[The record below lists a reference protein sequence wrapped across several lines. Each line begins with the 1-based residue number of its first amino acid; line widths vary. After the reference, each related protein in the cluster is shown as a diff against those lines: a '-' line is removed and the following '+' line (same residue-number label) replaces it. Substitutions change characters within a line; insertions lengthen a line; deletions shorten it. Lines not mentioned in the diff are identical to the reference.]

1 MFEEYIK
8 NGTPEQKERA
18 ENWQIAI
25 GLQDVDN
32 LKVSQVLIEL
42 ARRHIE
48 GKITIEEVEQ
58 RIWCK
63 CYNKNARKFRN
74 SNVGISAFLL

>member
-8 NGTPEQKERA
+8 TGTPEQKERA

-58 RIWCK
+58 RIWEHH
-63 CYNKNARKFRN
+63 NK
-74 SNVGISAFLL
+74 

>member
-42 ARRHIE
+42 ARRHME

-58 RIWCK
+58 RIWEH
-63 CYNKNARKFRN
+63 YNK
-74 SNVGISAFLL
+74 

>member
-8 NGTPEQKERA
+8 SGTPEQKERA

-32 LKVSQVLIEL
+32 LKVSQVLLEL

-48 GKITIEEVEQ
+48 GEITIKEVEQ
-58 RIWCK
+58 QIWEY
-63 CYNKNARKFRN
+63 YNK
-74 SNVGISAFLL
+74 

>member
-8 NGTPEQKERA
+8 SGTPEQKERA

-58 RIWCK
+58 RIWEHL
-63 CYNKNARKFRN
+63 NK
-74 SNVGISAFLL
+74 

>member
-32 LKVSQVLIEL
+32 LKVSQVLFE
-42 ARRHIE
+42 
-48 GKITIEEVEQ
+48 
-58 RIWCK
+58 
-63 CYNKNARKFRN
+63 
-74 SNVGISAFLL
+74 

>member
-1 MFEEYIK
+1 MIPENREVVMFEEYIK

-32 LKVSQVLIEL
+32 LKVFQVLIEL
-42 ARRHIE
+42 ARRRIE
-48 GKITIEEVEQ
+48 GRITIEEVEQ
-58 RIWCK
+58 RIWEHH
-63 CYNKNARKFRN
+63 NK
-74 SNVGISAFLL
+74 

>member
-1 MFEEYIK
+1 MFEEYIE
-8 NGTPEQKERA
+8 NGTSEQKERA

-32 LKVSQVLIEL
+32 MKVSQFLVEL

-48 GKITIEEVEQ
+48 GEITIEEVE
-58 RIWCK
+58 
-63 CYNKNARKFRN
+63 RKIMEYHN
-74 SNVGISAFLL
+74 NQ

>member
-32 LKVSQVLIEL
+32 LKVSQDLIEL

-58 RIWCK
+58 RIWEHH
-63 CYNKNARKFRN
+63 NK
-74 SNVGISAFLL
+74 

>member
-48 GKITIEEVEQ
+48 GEMSIEEVE
-58 RIWCK
+58 
-63 CYNKNARKFRN
+63 RKIMDYH
-74 SNVGISAFLL
+74 SK

>member
-42 ARRHIE
+42 ERRHIE
-48 GKITIEEVEQ
+48 G
-58 RIWCK
+58 
-63 CYNKNARKFRN
+63 
-74 SNVGISAFLL
+74 

>member
-25 GLQDVDN
+25 GLQEVDN
-32 LKVSQVLIEL
+32 LKVSHALVEL
-42 ARRHIE
+42 AKRHIE
-48 GKITIEEVEQ
+48 GEITIEEVEQ
-58 RIWCK
+58 RIWE
-63 CYNKNARKFRN
+63 YHNR
-74 SNVGISAFLL
+74 

>member
-32 LKVSQVLIEL
+32 LKAVSYTHLLQEKARQGIQQKSEQSYPSMVQAVLVISI
-42 ARRHIE
+42 R
-48 GKITIEEVEQ
+48 KIMLQ
-58 RIWCK
+58 
-63 CYNKNARKFRN
+63 Y
-74 SNVGISAFLL
+74 

>member
-18 ENWQIAI
+18 ENWQIVI

-58 RIWCK
+58 RIWEHH
-63 CYNKNARKFRN
+63 NK
-74 SNVGISAFLL
+74 

>member
-1 MFEEYIK
+1 MIPENREVLMFEEYIK

-58 RIWCK
+58 IIWEHH
-63 CYNKNARKFRN
+63 NK
-74 SNVGISAFLL
+74 

>member
-32 LKVSQVLIEL
+32 LKVSQVLIVL

-58 RIWCK
+58 RIWEHH
-63 CYNKNARKFRN
+63 NK
-74 SNVGISAFLL
+74 

>member
-18 ENWQIAI
+18 ENWKIAI

-48 GKITIEEVEQ
+48 GKITIEEVLEQ
-58 RIWCK
+58 NTNNELFDLIDSIYEK
-63 CYNKNARKFRN
+63 EGK
-74 SNVGISAFLL
+74 

>member
-25 GLQDVDN
+25 GLQEVDN
-32 LKVSQVLIEL
+32 LKVSQALVEL
-42 ARRHIE
+42 AKRHIE
-48 GKITIEEVEQ
+48 GEITIEEVEQ
-58 RIWCK
+58 RIWE
-63 CYNKNARKFRN
+63 YHNR
-74 SNVGISAFLL
+74 

>member
-8 NGTPEQKERA
+8 NGTPEQKERV

-48 GKITIEEVEQ
+48 GK
-58 RIWCK
+58 
-63 CYNKNARKFRN
+63 
-74 SNVGISAFLL
+74 

>member
-1 MFEEYIK
+1 MIPENRDVLMFEEYIK

-58 RIWCK
+58 RIWEHH
-63 CYNKNARKFRN
+63 NK
-74 SNVGISAFLL
+74 

>member
-1 MFEEYIK
+1 MIPENREVLMFEEYIK

-32 LKVSQVLIEL
+32 LKVSQALVEL
-42 ARRHIE
+42 AKRHIE
-48 GKITIEEVEQ
+48 GEITIEEVEQ
-58 RIWCK
+58 RIWE
-63 CYNKNARKFRN
+63 YHNR
-74 SNVGISAFLL
+74 

>member
-1 MFEEYIK
+1 MIPENREVLMFEEYIK

-58 RIWCK
+58 RIWEHH
-63 CYNKNARKFRN
+63 NK
-74 SNVGISAFLL
+74 

>member
-1 MFEEYIK
+1 MIPENREVLMFEEYIK

-48 GKITIEEVEQ
+48 GKIIIEEVEQ
-58 RIWCK
+58 RLWEHH
-63 CYNKNARKFRN
+63 NK
-74 SNVGISAFLL
+74 

>member
-1 MFEEYIK
+1 MILENREVLMFEEYIK

-48 GKITIEEVEQ
+48 GEITIEEVEQ
-58 RIWCK
+58 RIWEHH
-63 CYNKNARKFRN
+63 NK
-74 SNVGISAFLL
+74 

>member
-18 ENWQIAI
+18 ENWQISI

-58 RIWCK
+58 RIWEHH
-63 CYNKNARKFRN
+63 NK
-74 SNVGISAFLL
+74 

>member
-18 ENWQIAI
+18 ENWQSAI

-58 RIWCK
+58 RIWEHH
-63 CYNKNARKFRN
+63 NK
-74 SNVGISAFLL
+74 

>member
-58 RIWCK
+58 RIWEHH
-63 CYNKNARKFRN
+63 NR
-74 SNVGISAFLL
+74 

>member
-25 GLQDVDN
+25 GLQEVDN
-32 LKVSQVLIEL
+32 LKVSQALVEL
-42 ARRHIE
+42 AKRHIE
-48 GKITIEEVEQ
+48 GEITIEEVER
-58 RIWCK
+58 RIWE
-63 CYNKNARKFRN
+63 YHNR
-74 SNVGISAFLL
+74 

>member
-25 GLQDVDN
+25 GLQDVDI

-58 RIWCK
+58 RIWEHH
-63 CYNKNARKFRN
+63 NK
-74 SNVGISAFLL
+74 

>member
-1 MFEEYIK
+1 MIPENREVLMFEEYIK

-48 GKITIEEVEQ
+48 GEITIEEVEQ
-58 RIWCK
+58 RIWEHH
-63 CYNKNARKFRN
+63 NK
-74 SNVGISAFLL
+74 

>member
-1 MFEEYIK
+1 MFEEHIK

-18 ENWQIAI
+18 ENWQIVI

-48 GKITIEEVEQ
+48 GEITIEEVEQ
-58 RIWCK
+58 RIWE
-63 CYNKNARKFRN
+63 YHNK
-74 SNVGISAFLL
+74 